1 MSVVLKLQHYCALQI
16 AKNIIEKIID
26 FEDIEEVGDD
36 LKALVYFNLLDF
48 KYKAE
53 HPGGTPF
60 IVACE
65 EGEVEHVKLYI
76 QYFFLNKDY
85 RHMTLKEVIN
95 SVGKRS
101 NGVNRTTSSWTA
113 LLTAS
118 QQGHLD
124 IVKLLYKHGGDLN
137 MPDSGGYT
145 CLMSAAGNRHER
157 VVEFL
162 LANGADITSTT
173 KYGLTA
179 LHYAVLNGTID
190 IIQQILKHPL
200 SPIILNKHDKN
211 GHTPMDKAHHIDNFE
226 YRIKV
231 IELIRSHIIRLE
243 IEKSRQCTNHETH
256 SSFSSTVESTNVI

>member
-1 MSVVLKLQHYCALQI
+1 MSLVLKLQHYCALQT
-16 AKNIIEKIID
+16 AKNIFQRIIE
-26 FEDIEEVGDD
+26 FEDIEEIGDD

-65 EGEVEHVKLYI
+65 EAEIEHVKLYI

-85 RHMTLKEVIN
+85 RQMTLKEMIN
-95 SVGKRS
+95 SMGKRS
-101 NGVNRTTSSWTA
+101 NGVDRTISTWTP

-124 IVKLLYKHGGDLN
+124 IVKLLFKHGGDLN
-137 MPDSGGYT
+137 IPDSGGYT
-145 CLMSAAGNRHER
+145 CLMSAAGNRHEH

-179 LHYAVLNGTID
+179 LHYAVLNGTIN
-190 IIQQILKHPL
+190 IILQILKHPL
-200 SPIILNKHDKN
+200 SPIILNKRDNN

-226 YRIKV
+226 YKIKV
-231 IELIRSHIIRLE
+231 IELFRSHTLDH
-243 IEKSRQCTNHETH
+243 KYKLYKPCKT
-256 SSFSSTVESTNVI
+256 FSTV